1 MVFETMTKMAQMTKN
16 YVTLTFPVKYCVGVE
31 VPTAVLMKAQVFWDV
46 TQYPSVNGYRRWR
59 KSF

>member
-1 MVFETMTKMAQMTKN
+1 MTKMAQMTKN